1 MHSSGLGFRRFQVVG
16 LSQQGHSRGCPH
28 QPPQKTGRKLE
39 VDEEGSASNSFSL
52 EANALTFSWLLINS
66 AILIAA
72 ESSRNLF

>member
-1 MHSSGLGFRRFQVVG
+1 MG
-16 LSQQGHSRGCPH
+16 
-28 QPPQKTGRKLE
+28 
-39 VDEEGSASNSFSL
+39 EEGSASNSFSL